1 MSEDIK
7 VESAAPSPV
16 EAADTVQTSAAA
28 AAPQR
33 ERRSGGER
41 YRSNNSD
48 DDRKDG
54 KMGRSPR
61 FKKKVCKFCHNKDIT
76 IDYKN
81 PDLLEKF
88 LTERGKILPRRITG
102 TCAKHQRHV
111 ATEVKRARMIALLPF
126 VEQ

>member
-1 MSEDIK
+1 MSEDMK
-7 VESAAPSPV
+7 ATEGTSPAEVSAEAAPAP
-16 EAADTVQTSAAA
+16 AAA
-28 AAPQR
+28 MQQR
-33 ERRSGGER
+33 ERRGYRQSSGGG
-41 YRSNNSD
+41 D

-54 KMGRSPR
+54 KMSRSPR
-61 FKKKVCKFCHNKDIT
+61 FKKKVCKFCHNKDIA

-81 PDLLEKF
+81 SDLLEKF

-102 TCAKHQRHV
+102 TCAKHQRHI